1 LLGGLIGD
9 GRPALAAVA
18 AGLAFAGGLA
28 IYLGATRQLLP
39 HDLAYLGMSGPE
51 IEAIS
56 DGGLMDFM
64 VHDRVSW
71 GGSLFGV
78 GVLYMWLIA
87 FPLASMK
94 RWAWAT
100 ITFTGLVGF
109 ASFLSHLPTGYLDS
123 WHGLG
128 TLLLIPVFFIGVVRT
143 GSEIRRLPHR
153 QNPPV
158 RVGWG
163 RRLVIATGAGL
174 AVSGLIIMIIGMTV
188 TFVPSDLEF
197 IGLTSDAIARIN
209 DRLVS
214 LVAHDRIGFAGGVV
228 VSGALIAVVALYG
241 EGRASREAI
250 AVAGLVGFGSAL
262 AVHFSVG
269 YTDFLHLAP
278 NLVGPL
284 ALATGLALWTWEES
298 TSAPTIQAPTT

>member
-1 LLGGLIGD
+1 
-9 GRPALAAVA
+9 
-18 AGLAFAGGLA
+18 
-28 IYLGATRQLLP
+28 
-39 HDLAYLGMSGPE
+39 
-51 IEAIS
+51 
-56 DGGLMDFM
+56 MDFM
-64 VHDRVSW
+64 VHDRISW
-71 GGSLFGV
+71 GGSLFAV
-78 GVLYMWLIA
+78 GVLYIWLIA
-87 FPLASMK
+87 FPLASMQ

-143 GSEIRRLPHR
+143 GSEVRRVPNR
-153 QNPPV
+153 PDPPV
-158 RVGWG
+158 RVRWG
-163 RRLVIATGAGL
+163 RRLVVATGAGL
-174 AVSGLIIMIIGMTV
+174 AASGLIIMIIGMTV

-197 IGLTSDAIARIN
+197 IGLTSDAIAGIN
-209 DRLVS
+209 DRLVP

-228 VSGALIAVVALYG
+228 VSGALIALIALYG
-241 EGRASREAI
+241 EGRASREAVT
-250 AVAGLVGFGSAL
+250 VAGLAGFGSAL

-284 ALATGLALWTWEES
+284 ALGTGLALWTWEES
-298 TSAPTIQAPTT
+298 TSTPSIRAPTT